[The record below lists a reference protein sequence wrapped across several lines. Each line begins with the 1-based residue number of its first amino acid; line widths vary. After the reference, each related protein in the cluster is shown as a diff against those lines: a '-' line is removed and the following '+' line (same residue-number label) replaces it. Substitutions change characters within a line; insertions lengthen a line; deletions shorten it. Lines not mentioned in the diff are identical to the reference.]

1 MKLGTQTNS
10 FVNWMMS
17 GNNTPPK
24 VGAGATELLWTDRH
38 AYQVTYVSGDGKRV
52 FIQRCRS
59 KRIDNYGIGD
69 VQIYDYSEL
78 YDFKQEIVFKWGG
91 WKRVHQEYDWVSD
104 MAYELV
110 MKLKPQDRKMYFRED
125 GPGLNY
131 VEGMTKLRKRYSP
144 IRIVFGVQE
153 EYYDFTF

>member
-1 MKLGTQTNS
+1 
-10 FVNWMMS
+10 
-17 GNNTPPK
+17 
-24 VGAGATELLWTDRH
+24 
-38 AYQVTYVSGDGKRV
+38 
-52 FIQRCRS
+52 
-59 KRIDNYGIGD
+59 
-69 VQIYDYSEL
+69 
-78 YDFKQEIVFKWGG
+78 
-91 WKRVHQEYDWVSD
+91 VHQEYDWVSD